1 MPRPLTRLSNLLTR
15 LNEEMGKTLVLVTH
29 DPRAAAVARRLVRL
43 EKGRLVDD
51 VLPTRERLTVRA

>member
-1 MPRPLTRLSNLLTR
+1 
-15 LNEEMGKTLVLVTH
+15 
-29 DPRAAAVARRLVRL
+29 VARRLVRL